1 MFFVLFWITTLI
13 SALLFVAHAAE
24 EKNME
29 VANFYLSKMTETCIK
44 CHSRFAKERFP
55 GLVKAESHA
64 K

>member
-1 MFFVLFWITTLI
+1 YDKAFHGYAGML
-13 SALLFVAHAAE
+13 AHAAE

-55 GLVKAESHA
+55 GLVKAEKSHDH
-64 K
+64 